1 MRVIDTAAAKALL
14 EAPPQGLIVLDVRAP
29 AEFEDGRLPGA
40 TMLNIWDTSFA
51 DRLLA
56 LDRSVPYLVYCK
68 AGGRS
73 ASAAEFM
80 ITNGFE
86 DVVDYRGGWL
96 AWAQAGHPFDV

>member
-1 MRVIDTAAAKALL
+1 MSMIDTAAAKALL
-14 EAPPQGLIVLDVRAP
+14 EAPPDGLIVLDVRAP
-29 AEFEDGRLPGA
+29 AEFEAGRLPGA
-40 TMLNIWDTSFA
+40 TMIDIWDRSFA
-51 DRLLA
+51 DQVLA

-68 AGGRS
+68 AGVRS

-80 ITNGFE
+80 VTNGFE